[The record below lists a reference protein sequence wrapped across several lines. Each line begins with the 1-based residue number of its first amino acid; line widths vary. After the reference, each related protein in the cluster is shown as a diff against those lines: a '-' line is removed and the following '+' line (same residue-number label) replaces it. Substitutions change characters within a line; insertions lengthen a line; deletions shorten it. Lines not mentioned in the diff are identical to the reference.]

1 MEFTWKILKVF
12 ADDEVIT
19 SVHYGL
25 SATDGINVV
34 ETEGEHTF
42 KKGVVDVPY
51 ANIKEYNLTDWL
63 NSDTSNEIKKNL
75 EQQLNSLKTPKNTK
89 LPWLADT
96 FTPN

>member
-19 SVHYGL
+19 SVQYGL
-25 SATDGINVV
+25 SATDGTNTV
-34 ETEGEHTF
+34 ETEGYHTF
-42 KKGVVDVPY
+42 KEGVVNVPY
-51 ANIKEYNLTDWL
+51 ADIKEYNLTDWL
-63 NSDTSNEIKKNL
+63 NNDTSEAIKMNL